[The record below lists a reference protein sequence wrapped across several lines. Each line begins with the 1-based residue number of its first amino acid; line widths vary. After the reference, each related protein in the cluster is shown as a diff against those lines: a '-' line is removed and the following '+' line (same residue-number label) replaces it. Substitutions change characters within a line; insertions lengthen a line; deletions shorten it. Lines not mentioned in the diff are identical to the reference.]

1 MASAK
6 EHAAT
11 RNALQDRLKDGGDRE
26 DLDRLER
33 HVEGAITSLIE
44 DRDAY
49 EGRRMIATY
58 AAVFVDL
65 CGLRGAVQRAK
76 ADLAA

>member
-11 RNALQDRLKDGGDRE
+11 TTALLNRLKEGGDHD

-33 HVEGAITSLIE
+33 HVEGALTSLIE

-65 CGLRGAVQRAK
+65 CGIRGAVQRAK
-76 ADLAA
+76 AALAA

>member
-11 RNALQDRLKDGGDRE
+11 RNALQNRLKEGGGQD
-26 DLDRLER
+26 DLDRLKR

-49 EGRRMIATY
+49 EGQRMIATY

-65 CGLRGAVQRAK
+65 CALRGAVQRAK
-76 ADLAA
+76 AALAA